1 MVRDLH
7 QLRLM
12 EAARVRGIEVQ
23 DLAPQLGLDVVAYSQ
38 DDRTARVRSGRVF
51 PHLNAVAERLCD
63 DKHATK
69 AVLSSVG
76 VPVPGGRPFQRL
88 TEVEDLL
95 DGRALWVLKPRIGT
109 HGDGVRMGLRTRQ
122 EVAAALHPPLGPDW
136 LLEEQIEGADLR
148 IQAIGGRL
156 VAACRREPARVVGDG
171 HSTVEALVAAER
183 ERVRAANPQ
192 NDLSVDTEALAL
204 LAAEGLDLYSVPAK
218 GQVVW
223 LRRTANMA
231 TGGRAVDLTPSLHPG
246 WATLT
251 QWVAEALDISV
262 FAIDAVTPDPE
273 GPPRLGAV
281 IEVNAR
287 PEWLHHSFASAGGH
301 DIAGL
306 LLDDLFS

>member
-23 DLAPQLGLDVVAYSQ
+23 DLAPQLGSDVVAYSQ
-38 DDRTARVRSGRVF
+38 DGLSVRVRKGRVF

-69 AVLSSVG
+69 AMLSSVG

-88 TEVEDLL
+88 TEVEGLL
-95 DGRALWVLKPRIGT
+95 DGRACWVLKPRIGT
-109 HGDGVRMGLRTRQ
+109 HGAGVCVGLRRPH
-122 EVAAALHPPLGPDW
+122 EVAAAMDPTLGPDW
-136 LLEEQIEGADLR
+136 LLEEQVEGRDLR

-156 VAACRREPARVVGDG
+156 VAACRRDPARIMGDG

-183 ERVRAANPQ
+183 ARVRAANPQ
-192 NDLSVDTEALAL
+192 NDLSLDPEALTL
-204 LAAEGLDLYSVPAK
+204 LAAELLDLYSVPAK
-218 GQVVW
+218 GRVVW

-231 TGGRAVDLTPSLHPG
+231 TGGRAVDLTTALHPG

-262 FAIDAVTPDPE
+262 FAIDAVTPDPA

-287 PEWLHHSFASAGGH
+287 PEWLHHTFASAGSH

-306 LLDDLFS
+306 LLEDLFS